1 MAKYAPFPSVTL
13 PNRQWPTRTL
23 TAAPVWCSVDLRDGN
38 QALIEPMN
46 VEEKL
51 VMFELL
57 VSLGFKEIEVAFP
70 AASEVEFSFVRTLI
84 EQHLIPDDVTIQVL
98 TQSREA
104 LIRRTFE
111 AIAGAKHAIVHLY
124 NSTSPAQRRVVFGM
138 SEAEVVNLA
147 VTGTRLIRSLAEG
160 QSATQVRLEYSPES
174 FTSTE
179 LPFSLEISEAVHAEW
194 GGPMILNL
202 PTTVEV
208 ATPNVYADQ
217 IEWMLGRLKNRPEIT
232 LSLHTHNDRGGAVAS
247 AELGLLAGADRVEGT
262 LFGYGERTGNVDILT
277 VATNLM
283 AHGIDP
289 NLDLH
294 DLPHVVRTMQRCTDE
309 PIHPRHPYV
318 GELVYTAFSGS
329 HQDAIN
335 KGLRERETRQDEP
348 WDVPYLLIDPKDI
361 GREYEGIIRVNSQSG
376 KGGVA
381 YVLRLEFGIDLPK
394 EMQPHVSAVIQ
405 RLAEQTGR
413 EMKPADIWTAF
424 SDTYLESNHPY
435 ELISFTTDPV
445 PGDPDHVEGMATARI
460 HGVERTFVGVGNG
473 PLEALRVG
481 LLSIGVPDFEIVAFH
496 QHSVDHGAAA
506 RAVAFARVKTE
517 GRSAYGAGLDPNSMI
532 ASLRAIFSA
541 LNLVNR

>member
-1 MAKYAPFPSVTL
+1 MAKYIPFPSVDL
-13 PNRQWPTRTL
+13 PNRQWPNRTL
-23 TAAPVWCSVDLRDGN
+23 TQAPTWCSVDLRDGN

-57 VSLGFKEIEVAFP
+57 VQVGFKEIEVAFP
-70 AASEVEFSFVRTLI
+70 AASDIEFSFVRTLI

-138 SEAEVVNLA
+138 SESEVINLA
-147 VTGTRLIRSLAEG
+147 VTGTRLIRSLAES
-160 QSATQVRLEYSPES
+160 QSATNVRLEYSPES

-217 IEWMLGRLKNRPEIT
+217 IEWMLDRLTKRDEIQ

-262 LFGYGERTGNVDILT
+262 LFGYGERTGNVDIIT

-289 NLDLH
+289 KLDLH

-335 KGLRERETRQDEP
+335 KGLRERDTRQDEP

-381 YVLRLEFGIDLPK
+381 YILRLEFGIDLPK
-394 EMQPHVSAVIQ
+394 AMQPYVSAVIQ
-405 RLAEQTGR
+405 RLAEETGR
-413 EMKPADIWTAF
+413 EMKPDDIWNAF
-424 SDTYLESNHPY
+424 SATYLETVTPY

-445 PGDPDHVEGMATARI
+445 PGDPDHVEGTATVRI
-460 HGVERTFVGVGNG
+460 EGEETSFTGTGNG
-473 PLEALRVG
+473 PLEAFRAG
-481 LLSIGVPDFEIVAFH
+481 LLSVGIPEFEIVAYH
-496 QHSVDHGAAA
+496 QHSVDHGAAS
-506 RAVAFARVKTE
+506 RAVAFARVNSE
-517 GRSAYGAGLDPNSMI
+517 AGSAYGAGLDNNSMI
-532 ASLRAIFSA
+532 ASLKAILSA
-541 LNLVNR
+541 LNLIYR

>member
-1 MAKYAPFPSVTL
+1 VDL
-13 PNRQWPTRTL
+13 PNRQWPNRTL
-23 TAAPVWCSVDLRDGN
+23 TQAPTWCSVDLRDGN

-57 VSLGFKEIEVAFP
+57 VQVGFKEIEVAFP
-70 AASEVEFSFVRTLI
+70 AASDIEFAFVRTLI
-84 EQHLIPDDVTIQVL
+84 EQHLVPDDVTIQVL

-138 SEAEVVNLA
+138 SESEVINLA
-147 VTGTRLIRSLAEG
+147 VTGTRLIRSLAEA
-160 QSATQVRLEYSPES
+160 QSETHVRLEYSPES

-217 IEWMLGRLKNRPEIT
+217 IEWMLDRLTKRDEIQ

-262 LFGYGERTGNVDILT
+262 LFGYGERTGNVDIIT

-289 NLDLH
+289 KLDLH

-335 KGLRERETRQDEP
+335 KGLRERDTRQDEP

-381 YVLRLEFGIDLPK
+381 YILRLEFGIDLPK
-394 EMQPHVSAVIQ
+394 AMQPYVSAVIQ
-405 RLAEQTGR
+405 RLAEETGR
-413 EMKPADIWTAF
+413 EMKPDDIWNAF
-424 SDTYLESNHPY
+424 SATYLETVTPY

-445 PGDPDHVEGMATARI
+445 PGDPDHVEGTATVRI
-460 HGVERTFVGVGNG
+460 DGEETSFTGTGNG
-473 PLEALRVG
+473 PLEAFRAG
-481 LLSIGVPDFEIVAFH
+481 LLSVGIPEFEIVAYH
-496 QHSVDHGAAA
+496 QHSVDHGAAS
-506 RAVAFARVKTE
+506 RAVAFARVNSE
-517 GRSAYGAGLDPNSMI
+517 AGSAYGAGLDNNSMI
-532 ASLRAIFSA
+532 ASLKAILSA
-541 LNLVNR
+541 LNLIYR